1 MSSAIEAEK
10 LRAEGEESRIETSL
24 SELISAEEAR
34 AISAETALSGYVN
47 DKYDFLAD
55 KISDN
60 TTKIKKISELKELPG
75 GFYDDSG
82 NGILDVLHREFHN
95 FTGSTVAGGEGT
107 EVSNPNEVAIGQYN
121 VSNTETDAEGNYVA
135 SGCTAFSIGNGTD
148 NENRKN
154 IFEIRKDGSVYIWV
168 EGEFVSLNT
177 LVEGLTHETY

>member
-1 MSSAIEAEK
+1 MLSAIDAEK
-10 LRAEGEESRIETSL
+10 KRAEDEEERIETSL
-24 SELISAEEAR
+24 SGLISAEEAR
-34 AISAETALSGYVN
+34 ATSAETALSGYV
-47 DKYDFLAD
+47 DTKYDFLSE

-135 SGCTAFSIGNGTD
+135 SGCTAFSIGNGTND
-148 NENRKN
+148 EDRRN

-168 EGEFVSLNT
+168 EGEFISLNT